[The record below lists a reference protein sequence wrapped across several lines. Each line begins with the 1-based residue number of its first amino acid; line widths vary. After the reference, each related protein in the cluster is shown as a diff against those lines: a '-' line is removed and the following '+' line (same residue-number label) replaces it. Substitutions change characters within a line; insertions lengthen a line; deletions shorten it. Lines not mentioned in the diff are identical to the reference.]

1 MEKLCETCEQRENC
15 QTPCKAVNAILWEDN
30 HVMERHFSDAIVV
43 FPGNTKERHFAELT
57 DKQLAEISE
66 LDVIP
71 WSSGDMNFTQTK
83 VFIERFF
90 NKVPCKELAKLYGV
104 KENTIVCMYK
114 HAVERLAK
122 IIKTMDARREG
133 IKAMKPQTFTDDQKL
148 FLLVHVFGFSQIE
161 VATMFNMDRNK
172 VNMVVKRMADRYA
185 ALFKDPV
192 KSVYNGLSKDE
203 MVKRM
208 TGQ

>member
-1 MEKLCETCEQRENC
+1 MEKHFPDSIIVFPGSTR
-15 QTPCKAVNAILWEDN
+15 
-30 HVMERHFSDAIVV
+30 ERHFS
-43 FPGNTKERHFAELT
+43 ELT
-57 DKQLAEISE
+57 DKQLDEISE
-66 LDVIP
+66 IDVIP

-114 HAVERLAK
+114 DAVERLNK

-133 IKAMKPQTFTDDQKL
+133 LKAMKPQKFTDDQKY

-161 VATMFNMDRNK
+161 VATMFNLDRNK
-172 VNMVVKRMADRYA
+172 VNMVVKRLTDKYSQA
-185 ALFKDPV
+185 F
-192 KSVYNGLSKDE
+192 SGL
-203 MVKRM
+203 RM
-208 TGQ
+208 KTS